1 MSSPTLLFD
10 GLSGERFFQAV
21 VELFVVFMKFF
32 SLLLLPFTIW
42 YGVRERNFFSLL
54 VSSVIVYQVAIL
66 VFAYNMRLYN
76 ANVYIFHMMNIVLA
90 YSYLKCA
97 VSRE

>member
-1 MSSPTLLFD
+1 
-10 GLSGERFFQAV
+10 
-21 VELFVVFMKFF
+21 
-32 SLLLLPFTIW
+32 
-42 YGVRERNFFSLL
+42 